1 MERSIRSGAMGG
13 ATTATSASE
22 KSALLL
28 NPRAA
33 AAHAAL
39 KEQAR
44 KNRMLLTGAASIFLL
59 VFALIAATSPA
70 RTLRA
75 LIGLGEAPVGY
86 FHRNPHLSV
95 NRLGDGEP
103 ARLHPPNDARAGM
116 DAEHYQALRAALTT
130 KDVRQTIPEQ
140 CREQT
145 VWPTET
151 NPKGSEI
158 VIFRAQ
164 HPTKGRRECDATRCN
179 HAQYAALHGYRFF
192 EHVVEED
199 LNPNEAYRK
208 DSTAPEVFYMRYAA
222 LIEAFRM
229 SDKSTDA
236 RWFMMVDCD
245 VIITDLQRSVEDLID
260 AATGAAPKH
269 GPQLEYIV
277 ARDPLWTSLR
287 EGGWSANFMHND
299 VMQVNGGVQ
308 LAHKSRWTA
317 DFFERVFE
325 CDPVKTV
332 PAAEQRFYM
341 EESSGFWQHVLGD
354 QICLT
359 YLLATTLP
367 GLHPTQFMERAP
379 DKTVP
384 SLTRFGPAAV
394 VSQRVMNAF
403 DCAGAEKSCHNR
415 DPLTADDLLV
425 RPEWYRP
432 GDWMIHYAGQHGS
445 PESIR
450 DMHRMSKQARETLA
464 NAGGADAKA
473 TYPLS
478 RWDTE
483 EEKKVSH
490 SFSLGADEEPYS
502 LTESPQKLPM
512 HTKLVKDY
520 VTPSMMDGESQNS
533 GPCSASLSVC
543 PQCVCVRMY
552 NDGKEAEIIDGPQSG
567 SFVRGGSVRNERMYP
582 YRSLAELIQYASKT
596 SMLYAVRT
604 MLTQAGQYLNCPSA
618 NVMFFPADQSI
629 ISPQVQK
636 ALKSSGTP
644 LLMHETSSP
653 SLDAIWMP
661 DFIWMRSKG
670 FTDNSFGDVEIVDVS
685 LMDEPGHKPDA
696 TASLAFAP
704 GKSLHVLPPSASMM
718 EIAWAWERKI
728 PKVFWRGSSL
738 ADTHEGVGPTAFVG
752 AIANV
757 HDAIADS
764 CRKVPRVQL
773 AMRAENMPG
782 GIPGLDAALSSL
794 DIDGNC
800 NADDLR
806 ALNLTLDV
814 QGAGYEP
821 AWFQHRGVIDVAG
834 AGSHSDRYLRL
845 ASTSV
850 VIILETKMRGWYS
863 HKLKPWVHYVPATP
877 DDLHERIAWVLD
889 DANRDEQH
897 RMIHEANS
905 LVRSMTFDVE
915 AARIG
920 KAVSHMTCKPELGRF
935 SSV

>member
-1 MERSIRSGAMGG
+1 MERSMRGAAMGA

-39 KEQAR
+39 KEQGR
-44 KNRMLLTGAASIFLL
+44 KNRVLLAGAASVFLL
-59 VFALIAATSPA
+59 VFTLIAASSPA

-75 LIGLGEAPVGY
+75 LIGLGDAPVGY
-86 FHRNPHLSV
+86 FHRNPNRLAV
-95 NRLGDGEP
+95 NRLGHDDR
-103 ARLHPPNDARAGM
+103 ARLHPPNDDRAGM
-116 DAEHYQALRAALTT
+116 DAEHYHTLRHALTT
-130 KDVRQTIPEQ
+130 EDVRDTIPEQ
-140 CREQT
+140 CRDQT
-145 VWPTET
+145 VWPAET

-164 HPTKGRRECDATRCN
+164 HPTKGRRECDVTRCN

-199 LNPNEAYRK
+199 LTPNEAYRK

-222 LIEAFRM
+222 LIEAFKM

-245 VIITDLQRSVEDLID
+245 VVFTDLRRSVEDLID
-260 AATGAAPKH
+260 AATDAAPEN
-269 GPQLEYIV
+269 GQPLEYIV

-299 VMQVNGGVQ
+299 VMQVNGGLQ
-308 LAHKSRWTA
+308 LAHKSRWTS

-325 CDPVKTV
+325 CDPAKTV
-332 PAAEQRFYM
+332 PEAEQRFYM

-403 DCAGAEKSCHNR
+403 DCVGAEKGCH
-415 DPLTADDLLV
+415 DHGPLTADDLLV

-450 DMHRMSKQARETLA
+450 AMHHMSKQARDSLA
-464 NAGGADAKA
+464 SAGGKDAKA
-473 TYPLS
+473 TYPLTK
-478 RWDTE
+478 WDE
-483 EEKKVSH
+483 MDDMMVDENPDSL
-490 SFSLGADEEPYS
+490 SLGEDENPSDDRQAEAQ
-502 LTESPQKLPM
+502 T
-512 HTKLVKDY
+512 HTQLVKDY
-520 VTPSMMDGESQNS
+520 VTPSMMNGESQNS
-533 GPCSASLSVC
+533 GPCSSSLSVC

-552 NDGKEAEIIDGPQSG
+552 NDGKEAEVIDGPLSG
-567 SFVRGGSVRNERMYP
+567 SFVRGGSVRDERMYP
-582 YRSLAELIQYASKT
+582 YRSLAGLIEYASKT
-596 SMLYAVRT
+596 SMLYATRT

-618 NVMFFPADQSI
+618 NVVFFPADQSI
-629 ISPQVQK
+629 VSPQAQK
-636 ALKSSGTP
+636 ALKRSGTP

-670 FTDNSFGDVEIVDVS
+670 FTDNSFGDVQIVDVS
-685 LMDEPGHKPDA
+685 LMDEPGHKLDA
-696 TASLAFAP
+696 TASLALAP
-704 GKSLHVLPPSASMM
+704 GKSLHVLSPTASMM
-718 EIAWAWERKI
+718 EIAWAWEKKI

-738 ADTHEGVGPTAFVG
+738 AAMHEGVAPTAFIG
-752 AIANV
+752 AIANA
-757 HDAIADS
+757 HDAIDDS
-764 CRKVPRVQL
+764 CSRVPRVQL
-773 AMRAENMPG
+773 ALRSENMPD

-794 DIDGNC
+794 DVDGNC

-806 ALNLTLDV
+806 ALNLSLDV

-821 AWFQHRGVIDVAG
+821 AWEQHRAVIDIAA
-834 AGSHSDRYLRL
+834 AGSLSDRYLRL

-850 VIILETKMRGWYS
+850 VIILDSKIKGWYS

-877 DDLHERIAWVLD
+877 EDLHERVAWVLD
-889 DANRDEQH
+889 DANRDDQH
-897 RMIHEANS
+897 RMIHAANS
-905 LVRSMTFDVE
+905 LVRSMTFDAE

-920 KAVSHMTCKPELGRF
+920 KAVSYMTCKPEN
-935 SSV
+935 